1 MLLLSKK
8 KKKPTK
14 KLQLLECL
22 KAQILAQPFSSSLK
36 RLCKQRQ
43 VGVTLFFK
51 VLYHRNINIY
61 DEFKKRSGF
70 YVLYICV
77 LVLHVPQKA
86 LLLSQPLFLS
96 NYSGFFFLKKRKV
109 KSLKTFNL
117 YSRDKNCEPRG
128 GSKQLLHH
136 NTARRT
142 FITRE
147 NIRIHILART
157 HACAHMKTNVT
168 RNRN

>member
-1 MLLLSKK
+1 MQAKVGWRDSFFLRFCTIETLTFMMNARNVQVFTFYIFVSWCCMSHRKLCFCLSHYFLVI
-8 KKKPTK
+8 T
-14 KLQLLECL
+14 
-22 KAQILAQPFSSSLK
+22 
-36 RLCKQRQ
+36 
-43 VGVTLFFK
+43 VGV
-51 VLYHRNINIY
+51 
-61 DEFKKRSGF
+61 
-70 YVLYICV
+70 
-77 LVLHVPQKA
+77 
-86 LLLSQPLFLS
+86 
-96 NYSGFFFLKKRKV
+96 FLKKRKV